1 MCIRD
6 SVSSVNEM
14 WYMFFNASNFNQPIG
29 DWDVSSVINMYSM
42 FSGSLFNQA
51 IGDWDVSNVLECDGF
66 SYNTPEW
73 TLPQPNFT
81 NCAP

>member
-1 MCIRD
+1 
-6 SVSSVNEM
+6 M
-14 WYMFFNASNFNQPIG
+14 WNMFFNASNFNQPIG

-73 TLPQPNFT
+73 ILPQPNFT